1 MKWAYLKCYDLVLPN
16 ARVRDLI
23 PVNLV
28 TSSAPQ
34 MESYHEV
41 PKMPG

>member
-1 MKWAYLKCYDLVLPN
+1 MTWAYLNCVDLIPPDASVW
-16 ARVRDLI
+16 DLI